1 MILPW
6 PEVERVEFQPASGG
20 PAFLLG
26 EVAWNNALLAAC
38 QRLEAMDPL
47 KTLVVNLGLTWAAFA
62 LANYLEDHCGRP
74 ACWSISRTVLTLG
87 VAKTVWDLLT
97 YPKRQAALREEVA
110 RLWETGRASGY
121 V

>member
-62 LANYLEDHCGRP
+62 SARRPCGRKWRGCGRP
-74 ACWSISRTVLTLG
+74 DGPAGTCRPTLSR
-87 VAKTVWDLLT
+87 WCCF
-97 YPKRQAALREEVA
+97 
-110 RLWETGRASGY
+110 WEWLPRFQW
-121 V
+121 